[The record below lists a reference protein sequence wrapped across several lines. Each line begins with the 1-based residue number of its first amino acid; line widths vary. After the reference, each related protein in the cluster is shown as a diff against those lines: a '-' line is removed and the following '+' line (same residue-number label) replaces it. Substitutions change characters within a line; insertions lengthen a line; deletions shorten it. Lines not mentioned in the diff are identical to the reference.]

1 MKKINATPKKISP
14 ELGKKIEELIGKMTI
29 NEKVNQILQLSYN
42 VMTKEEF
49 DKKVDAGLQG
59 SYLHVL
65 GTETGRFDDGAAK
78 SRLGIMPLF
87 GIDAIHGHAL
97 LRGATI
103 FPSQLAMACSF
114 DEELVEKIGLATA
127 KEVAADGLDWV
138 FSPVLCIGRDL
149 RWGRVDETF
158 GEDTLVVS
166 RLGAAIIRGYQT
178 DGLVA
183 ACAKHY
189 LAYGEATGGR
199 DAYDTEITERKARE
213 SFLPPFRAAV
223 DAGCMTFMTAY
234 GSIDGIPIT
243 VSRRYLREIL
253 KDEFGFDGFVVT
265 DWNNFRALVRTQH
278 IAKDEAEAA
287 KLGVLA
293 GNDMSMNAPEF
304 EKGCTEAVER
314 GDIPMEIIDD
324 AVRRILSV
332 KARLGLLDG
341 TRKRPDRSVI
351 GCREH
356 SELNYR
362 AALESC
368 VLLENNG
375 ILPLDVKKLGKVA
388 VIGPN
393 ADDWRAQFGD
403 WTYVTHPEEN
413 PDAEPDDAVVTV
425 LAGLRAALP
434 DTEVVYEPGCVIEK
448 EISDEESDRMMHAA
462 IVAAKDADVVVLVLG
477 DDVKENG
484 ETKDRSDLTLYGRQN
499 ELARR
504 ISAVCPNVVTVM
516 VTGKP
521 LVLGEVKK
529 CSAALLQC
537 FNGGDLGGKA
547 VAALLLGDENFSGKL
562 PISFPYS
569 TGTLPCYYNQYDYWH
584 HEGRYMDAP
593 TTTLYYF
600 GRGLSYSEFEYGD
613 VRLSADKIT
622 ADGEFTVSVDVKN
635 VSARDGVEVVQLY
648 FRDLIC
654 SRLTPVRT
662 LIDFARV
669 KIPAGETKTVSFRVS
684 ASSLGFVSEDFTNVV
699 EPGDF
704 RLFVSGDGEHF
715 KTAVVTVAE

>member
-1 MKKINATPKKISP
+1 MKKNSTKPAKISP
-14 ELGKKIEELIGKMTI
+14 ELEKKIEELIGKMTL
-29 NEKVNQILQLSYN
+29 NEKVNQMLQLSCQALP
-42 VMTKEEF
+42 EEDF
-49 DKKVDAGLQG
+49 NKKVVAGLQG

-65 GTETGRFDDGAAK
+65 GPETGRYNDGAAA
-78 SRLGIMPLF
+78 SRLGIMPMF
-87 GIDAIHGHAL
+87 GIDAVHGHAL
-97 LRGATI
+97 LHGATV

-234 GSIDGIPIT
+234 GSIDGIPLT
-243 VSRRYLREIL
+243 VNRRYLREIL

-265 DWNNFRALVRTQH
+265 DWENFRALVKRQY

-293 GNDMSMNAPEF
+293 GNDMSMNTPEF
-304 EKGCTEAVER
+304 ERGCTEAVER
-314 GDIPMEIIDD
+314 GDIPMEFIDD
-324 AVRRILSV
+324 AVRRILRV

-351 GCREH
+351 GCAEH
-356 SELNYR
+356 EKLNYR

-375 ILPLDVKKLGKVA
+375 ILPLDRKKLGKVA

-393 ADDWRAQFGD
+393 ADDWRAQIGD
-403 WTYVTHPEEN
+403 WTFLSHPSPN
-413 PDAEPDDAVVTV
+413 PDAEPNGVNVTV
-425 LAGLRAALP
+425 LSGLRAALP
-434 DTEVVYEPGCVIEK
+434 DTEIVYEQGCVIEK

-462 IVAAKDADVVVLVLG
+462 IAAAKDADVVVLVLG
-477 DDVKENG
+477 DDLAENG
-484 ETKDRSDLTLYGRQN
+484 ETKDRSDLALYGRQN

-504 ISAVCPNVVTVM
+504 VFAVCPNVITVM

-584 HEGRYMDAP
+584 DGRYMDAP
-593 TTTLYYF
+593 STNLYYF

-613 VRLSADKIT
+613 VRLSADKISE
-622 ADGEFTVSVDVKN
+622 DGEFTVSVDVKN

-669 KIPAGETKTVSFRVS
+669 EIPAGETKTVTFRVP
-684 ASSLGFVSEDFTNVV
+684 ASTLGFVSEDFGKVV

-715 KTAVVTVAE
+715 KTATVTVTE